1 MDIPRGYH
9 TLQDICR
16 LFSLKEHTVRSLIKK
31 GMLPRTIRVIKNKR
45 YLINTNDMKQ
55 YLSSEDITDYI
66 DISTVSN
73 QIDLHPE
80 TIRDRIRKGRIKNY
94 KLFSNKYYIH
104 KNEMNLLS
112 SELKLREEYLGIQEV
127 ASLLKCHH
135 ETVRKLIR
143 ENKFPNLLKKNNGR
157 LFLIPQ
163 SDISNYKK
171 ELAFKKTCVG
181 KNAAAKK
188 LNVGHTIMGKL
199 LEQNAFPNAIKHP
212 NGTWSIP
219 LKDINN
225 INLDHYITGRYK
237 PINANEFT
245 NLDAIN
251 KVKFE
256 LKKVKIPSHLEDTYR
271 LYINFMENRFSNS
284 TARGDTLEKKSV
296 YITNTLKYLL
306 KHLTKNIT
314 LYSDSEIESFLNQKG
329 ALSYIKENFVSFLAY
344 CKKTTLCLFNNK
356 YSIANKIS
364 KEALPYTKDE
374 FFDYYKYIKKTYL
387 HIEGAINSSAYCQT
401 WLFIIMHFINAWRK
415 SDIIYELPNIE
426 IESIGI
432 SSVEYFN
439 TRKLTFAQSQLIANQ
454 VYLKVDKMDVS
465 KTGALGQFLCPK
477 DMVVP
482 FATAAVIAELHRR
495 KNNKNKVLSSIKN
508 GIYENF
514 FKHSSTLKNFNSLKM
529 NHSLLTYFFDY
540 VMQETE
546 DADIA
551 YELSRNLRSHISEDT
566 TMIYIH
572 STNKDGH
579 INRVSSHLFRRG
591 HFGWLYN
598 SMIKIAELKHFNLEN
613 KTKMIEKTRQEFS
626 PIQFES
632 LSYSLVLE
640 QKQPISVIQRLLLL
654 SQEELKIKIN
664 EILRGELPAKIKN
677 AQCFVYPHCSKSH
690 DCFSCEFLI
699 PKDYFLFSIDNEIK
713 KLVRKIS
720 TTTRESMRIKYGY
733 LLVSTLSILNQAV
746 VELGKEYVK
755 TFLNLQDIEAA
766 LEDINEYLELTSN
779 FMSLRGK

>member
-1 MDIPRGYH
+1 MKIPEDYY
-9 TLQDICR
+9 TIQNICH
-16 LFSLKEHTVRSLIKK
+16 LFNLNEYKVRSLIKK
-31 GMLPRTIRVIKNKR
+31 RMLPRTIRIIKNKR
-45 YLINTNDMKQ
+45 YLINTNDIKQ
-55 YLSSEDITDYI
+55 YLSSEDMADYI
-66 DISTVSN
+66 DIYTAAN

-80 TIRDRIRKGRIKNY
+80 SIRDRIRKGKIKNY
-94 KLFSNKYYIH
+94 KICSNKYYIH
-104 KNEMNLLS
+104 KNEMNVLS
-112 SELKLREEYLGIQEV
+112 LDLKLREEYLGIKKI

-163 SDISNYKK
+163 SDIFNYKK
-171 ELAFKKTCVG
+171 ELEFKKTCVG
-181 KNAAAKK
+181 KTAAAKK
-188 LNVGHTIMGKL
+188 LKVGPNVMGKL
-199 LEQNAFPNAIKHP
+199 LEQNAFPNAIKHN

-225 INLDHYITGRYK
+225 INLDHYIMGRYK
-237 PINANEFT
+237 STNPNEFT

-271 LYINFMENRFSNS
+271 LFINFMENRFSNS
-284 TARGDTLEKKSV
+284 TARGDTLEKKFV
-296 YITNTLKYLL
+296 YVANTLKYLL
-306 KHLTKNIT
+306 KRLTKNIN
-314 LYSDSEIESFLNQKG
+314 LYTDLEIETFLNEKDV
-329 ALSYIKENFVSFLAY
+329 LSYIKENFVSFLNY

-356 YSIANKIS
+356 YSISNKIS
-364 KEALPYTKDE
+364 KEALPYTKEE
-374 FFDYYKYIKKTYL
+374 FFDYCNYTKKTPL
-387 HIEGAINSSAYCQT
+387 HIEGSINSSSYCQT

-415 SDIIYELPNIE
+415 SDIIYELPNIN

-432 SSVEYFN
+432 SSIEYFN
-439 TRKLTFAQSQLIANQ
+439 NHDLTFIQSQSIVNQ
-454 VYLKVDKMDVS
+454 VYLEVDKVNIS

-477 DMVVP
+477 DMVIP

-495 KNNKNKVLSSIKN
+495 KNNKNKILYSIKN

-514 FKHSSTLKNFNSLKM
+514 FKHSSTLKSFNSLKM

-540 VMQETE
+540 IMQETE

-572 STNKDGH
+572 STNRDGH

-598 SMIKIAELKHFNLEN
+598 SMIKIAELQHFNLEN
-613 KTKMIEKTRQEFS
+613 KTKMIEETKKQYS
-626 PIQFES
+626 PIQFET
-632 LSYSLVLE
+632 LSYSLILE
-640 QKQPISVIQRLLLL
+640 QKQPISLIQRLLLL
-654 SQEELKIKIN
+654 TQEELKIKIN
-664 EILRGELPAKIKN
+664 KILSGELPAKIKN
-677 AQCFVYPHCSKSH
+677 AQCFIHPHCSKFH

-699 PKDYFLFSIDNEIK
+699 PKDYFLFSIDKEIK
-713 KLVRKIS
+713 KLVKKIS
-720 TTTRESMRIKYGY
+720 TTSLESMRIKYGY
-733 LLVSTLSILNQAV
+733 LLISALGILNQAV
-746 VELGKEYVK
+746 VELGVEYVK
-755 TFLNLQDIEAA
+755 TFLNLQDIESA
-766 LEDINEYLELTSN
+766 LEDIKGYLELTSN
-779 FMSLRGK
+779 FMSLRGT